1 LTPRRAASSWALS
14 LNGDADA
21 YSYGEI
27 YAQWGDKAA
36 ALNRAT
42 AQSGPLISWMKVDW
56 HLELIRNEAQFKAN
70 EARMN
75 FPP

>member
-1 LTPRRAASSWALS
+1 
-14 LNGDADA
+14 
-21 YSYGEI
+21 
-27 YAQWGDKAA
+27 
-36 ALNRAT
+36 
-42 AQSGPLISWMKVDW
+42 MKVDW